1 MRILVIED
9 DERAVTY
16 LHKGLSEAGY
26 VVESALNGEDGL
38 DLATTRPFDLII
50 LDVMLPR
57 RNGWSVMTELSRQVS
72 TPVIFLTARDA
83 VPDRIRGL
91 DLGADDYLLKPF
103 AFSELLARI
112 RTVLRRGPVQ
122 QTASLSIA
130 DLELDLIRRHARRG
144 GELLALTAKEFS
156 LLALMARHRGEV
168 LTRTQ
173 IAELVWDIHFHSDSN
188 VVDVAIGR
196 LRRKVDH
203 GFGLEL
209 IHTVRGV
216 GYVLEAPSH
225 VSGS

>member
-16 LHKGLSEAGY
+16 LRKGLSEAGY

-57 RNGWSVMTELSRQVS
+57 RNGWSVMSDLRRQVG

-91 DLGADDYLLKPF
+91 ELGADDYLLKPF

-112 RTVLRRGPVQ
+112 RTVLRRGPLQ
-122 QTASLSIA
+122 QTASLRIA
-130 DLELDLIRRHARRG
+130 DLELDLIRHHARRG
-144 GELLALTAKEFS
+144 GEQLTLTAKEFS

-188 VVDVAIGR
+188 VVDVAIAR

-203 GFGLEL
+203 GFDTDL

-216 GYVLEAPSH
+216 GYVLEERTHAP
-225 VSGS
+225 GS

>member
-83 VPDRIRGL
+83 VPDRIKGL
-91 DLGADDYLLKPF
+91 ELGADDYLLKPF

-122 QTASLSIA
+122 QVASLRVG
-130 DLELDLIRRHARRG
+130 DLELDLIRHYARRG
-144 GELLALTAKEFS
+144 GEQLTLTAKEFS

-188 VVDVAIGR
+188 VVDVAIAR

-203 GFGLEL
+203 GFGAEL

-216 GYVLEAPSH
+216 GYVLEERTHAP
-225 VSGS
+225 GS

>member
-9 DERAVTY
+9 EGRAVTY
-16 LHKGLSEAGY
+16 LRKGLSEAGY

-57 RNGWSVMTELSRQVS
+57 RDGWSVMAELRRQVD

-83 VPDRIRGL
+83 VPDRIKGL
-91 DLGADDYLLKPF
+91 ELGADDYLLKPF

-112 RTVLRRGPVQ
+112 RTVLRRGPLQ
-122 QTASLSIA
+122 QAVSLRIS
-130 DLELDLIRRHARRG
+130 DLELDLVSRQARRG
-144 GELLALTAKEFS
+144 GRQIALTAKEFS
-156 LLALMARHRGEV
+156 LLALMARRQGEV

-188 VVDVAIGR
+188 VVDVAIAR
-196 LRRKVDH
+196 LRRKVDD
-203 GFGLEL
+203 GFGTEL
-209 IHTVRGV
+209 IHTVRGA
-216 GYVLEAPSH
+216 GYVLEERAHAPDS
-225 VSGS
+225 